1 LAHNRDT
8 LRATVIL
15 ALIQQIPLPR
25 PPADTSA
32 AARAPI
38 DWKEL
43 LRFDQLAPDLLRSA
57 LIIIVAFVTYRLI
70 KLLVRRIVAHEV
82 EAEDPIVKR
91 LREQRT
97 QTLGSLMNNVALIVI
112 STFAV
117 LTILNNFVAIG
128 PLLAGVSV
136 VGLAVSF
143 GAQSL
148 VKDVIN
154 GTFILLEGQFGIG
167 DVVRI
172 GEASGLVEKVTLRTT
187 MLRDAEGVLHI
198 IPNGE
203 IKMVSNLTKNWSRAV
218 IDVGIAYREDVDRV
232 IKVLHDLTAQFQD
245 DAQWS
250 PLLLEPAEVLGVN
263 QLGDSSVVIRTQV
276 KTLPLKQ
283 WEVAR
288 ELRRR
293 IKKRFDDEG
302 IEIPFPQVTMN
313 WGEPPAE
320 VLEFAHRSKPAR
332 SS

>member
-1 LAHNRDT
+1 MAHNRDSF
-8 LRATVIL
+8 RAAVIRL
-15 ALIQQIPLPR
+15 LIQQLPVPRPRTDTAAALPR
-25 PPADTSA
+25 
-32 AARAPI
+32 I
-38 DWKEL
+38 NWKEL
-43 LRFDQLAPDLLRSA
+43 MNWEQLAPDLLRSA
-57 LIIIVAFVTYRLI
+57 LVVFVAFVTYRLI
-70 KLLVRRIVAHEV
+70 RMLVRRIVAHEV
-82 EAEDPIVKR
+82 DADDPIVKR

-97 QTLGSLMNNVALIVI
+97 QTLGSLLNNVVLIVI

-117 LTILNNFVAIG
+117 LTILNNFVPIG

-232 IKVLHDLTAQFQD
+232 ISVLRDLVGEFEND
-245 DAQWS
+245 DQWS
-250 PLLLEPAEVLGVN
+250 PLLLEPPEVLGVN

-293 IKKRFDDEG
+293 IKKKFDDEG

-320 VLEFAHRSKPAR
+320 VREFSRRTKPA
-332 SS
+332 